1 MAATEL
7 QTRGRGRQGRVWEAP
22 RGSSVLC
29 SVLLRPPP
37 GPEIA
42 QLSLLGGL
50 ATAEAVERGA
60 QIKWPNDVLV
70 AGRKVAGVLAE
81 ALEGVVVLGIGINV
95 NQEQTE
101 LPEGAASLRTIDG
114 AALERASILAR
125 LLERLE
131 HHYDRWREH
140 GLDTAHEALA
150 ARDFLRGRAVAVD
163 GIPGTAVGISRAGA
177 LEVELEGERR
187 EVRSGE
193 VTYTP

>member
-1 MAATEL
+1 
-7 QTRGRGRQGRVWEAP
+7 VWEAP

-50 ATAEAVERGA
+50 AAAETIERGA

-81 ALEGVVVLGIGINV
+81 ALEGVVVLGTGINV
-95 NQEQTE
+95 NQEQAE

-114 AALERASILAR
+114 AALARAPILGR

-131 HHYDRWREH
+131 HHYDRWLEH
-140 GLDTAHEALA
+140 GLDAVYEALA
-150 ARDFLRGRAVAVD
+150 ARDFLRGRPVAVD
-163 GIPGTAVGISRAGA
+163 GVAGTAVCISRAGA
-177 LEVELEGERR
+177 LEVEFDGGRR

-193 VTYTP
+193 VTVEP